1 MGSASDKQ
9 VVFKTETQPDG
20 SLKIEVSIGKE
31 NLWGKEGT
39 FVIKRTCTVK
49 DRRPVNEDISL
60 YSVAFVAKSS
70 PHTFIVP
77 VNRLKST
84 VGGYPYNGAK
94 IKIETKAEIIFT
106 KFLGFKTK
114 FHTSICY
121 ALPGSLPHRAKVSNN
136 ANELINPADSFK
148 FFKNLSSPCTQRSS
162 NHYSSASP
170 RNCLCIGNAF
180 VGYHDQISPEHLT
193 WFYSHINS
201 DGESQSPLF
210 NSLMLSSGILGFTW
224 FLVRKELK
232 RYMSFHF
239 KMNFHTKK
247 INRDSQL
254 LVSDMVTGI
263 SRVNLYDA
271 TLRVVACNMECGQYV
286 RGYGSNRRTVSF
298 RNPNRAVLLYSKKVP
313 LIEKGHP
320 LDKYFADAITF
331 KPMFQSLYPQQMVGG
346 THGLDLDWE
355 VQLLVDDLVDQE
367 LIGSNARFE
376 KRDFYSA

>member
-1 MGSASDKQ
+1 MMCLSLLFVIKSTSKNTSLYHCFLDQLTKGMPLWTMGSASDKQ

-20 SLKIEVSIGKE
+20 SLKIEVSSVKKT
-31 NLWGKEGT
+31 WKEGT

-94 IKIETKAEIIFT
+94 NKIETKAAIIFT

-121 ALPGSLPHRAKVSNN
+121 ALPGSLPQRAKVSNN

-148 FFKNLSSPCTQRSS
+148 FFKNLSSLAPKDQATTIVVLLLGIACGS
-162 NHYSSASP
+162 
-170 RNCLCIGNAF
+170 GNAF

-201 DGESQSPLF
+201 DGESQSP
-210 NSLMLSSGILGFTW
+210 
-224 FLVRKELK
+224 FLIPYAVVYLIHLVSYKK
-232 RYMSFHF
+232 RTEKVHVFSFQDEF
-239 KMNFHTKK
+239 SYQKN
-247 INRDSQL
+247 NRDSQL
-254 LVSDMVTGI
+254 LVSDMVT
-263 SRVNLYDA
+263 A
-271 TLRVVACNMECGQYV
+271 
-286 RGYGSNRRTVSF
+286 
-298 RNPNRAVLLYSKKVP
+298 
-313 LIEKGHP
+313 
-320 LDKYFADAITF
+320 
-331 KPMFQSLYPQQMVGG
+331 
-346 THGLDLDWE
+346 
-355 VQLLVDDLVDQE
+355 
-367 LIGSNARFE
+367 
-376 KRDFYSA
+376 